1 MVGFQAGDS
10 HLEARVGPVR
20 FTGSRDV
27 LLWCCSSI
35 VLSAEQDDGRLGCN
49 IVSDIFTDLGFWPFL
64 AHHVHSY
71 I

>member
-10 HLEARVGPVR
+10 HLEARVGPCDLQ
-20 FTGSRDV
+20 GLAV